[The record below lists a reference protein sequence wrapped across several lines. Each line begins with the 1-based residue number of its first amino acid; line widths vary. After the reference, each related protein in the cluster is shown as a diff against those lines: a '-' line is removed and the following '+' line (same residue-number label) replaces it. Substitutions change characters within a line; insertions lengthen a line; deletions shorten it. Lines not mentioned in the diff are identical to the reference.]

1 MTSLLWR
8 WFALLFLSSMLAACG
23 RPAIEE
29 GQVLARV
36 NGEEISIHQF
46 NFAMTQ
52 ASVRPQTSADQAE
65 LLDKLIGRQ
74 LAIQQ
79 ALEKK
84 LDRRPEVMMR
94 VEEAR
99 RDILADAYAKE
110 LSAAA
115 PGPNSDDVAKYFRDH
130 PALFSERKVYRL
142 REITLTNDAPAL
154 PQVQERLDKKQ
165 DLPDVLTWLRQQPG
179 VFTDQMVIRP
189 AEQLPIEVAV
199 RLNQVAP
206 GEVIS
211 FRLPRALVVYQIQSA
226 EVVPMPWAAAAPVI
240 REHLKKQHD
249 FDSLNKALA
258 QLRSKAKIERKA
270 GQP

>member
-8 WFALLFLSSMLAACG
+8 RLVLLFLSATLAACS

-36 NGEEISIHQF
+36 NGDEISIHQF
-46 NFAMTQ
+46 NFAMAQ
-52 ASVRPQTSADQAE
+52 AAVRPQTSADQAE
-65 LLDKLIGRQ
+65 LLDKLIDRQ

-94 VEEAR
+94 LEEAR
-99 RDILADAYAKE
+99 RDILADAYAKD
-110 LSAAA
+110 LSAANL
-115 PGPNSDDVAKYFRDH
+115 GPTSDDVAKYFREH
-130 PALFSERKVYRL
+130 PALFGERKIYRL
-142 REITLTNDAPAL
+142 REISLTNDAPAL
-154 PQVQERLDKKQ
+154 PEVQQRLDKKQ
-165 DLPDVLTWLRQQPG
+165 DLSDVLAWLRQQPG
-179 VFTDQMVIRP
+179 AFTDQMVIRP

-199 RLNQVAP
+199 RLHEVAP
-206 GEVIS
+206 GEVIA

-226 EVVPMPWAAAAPVI
+226 EVVPLPWAAAAPVI
-240 REHLKKQHD
+240 KEHLKKQHD
-249 FDSLNKALA
+249 FESLNKVLA

-270 GQP
+270 GQS